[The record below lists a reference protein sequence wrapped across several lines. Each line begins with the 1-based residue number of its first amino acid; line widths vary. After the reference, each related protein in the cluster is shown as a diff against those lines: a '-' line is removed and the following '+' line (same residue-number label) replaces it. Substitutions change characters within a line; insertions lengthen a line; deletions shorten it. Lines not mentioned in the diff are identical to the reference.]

1 MRRAN
6 VKRRE
11 REKNHTIHLSDIARR
26 LTQKQTVAYER
37 G

>member
-1 MRRAN
+1 MYNYVRG
-6 VKRRE
+6 E
-11 REKNHTIHLSDIARR
+11 NHTIHLSGIARR